1 MPHPSFS
8 AKLPPAK
15 PKNADRRA
23 REYLMPT
30 EVERLIGAA
39 RQVGRHGHRDATLIL
54 LMYRHGLRVAE
65 VSSLRWTHI
74 DLPTALL
81 HVRRLKHGVSSVC
94 ICLHDTGHMWEAS
107 SPQPVLAGLMRL

>member
-1 MPHPSFS
+1 MSWRPDRERLFSAKCAAKPSGTMRVPERGDVMPHPSFS

-15 PKNADRRA
+15 PKNADRRT

-54 LMYRHGLRVAE
+54 LMYRHVSAWPKSVA
-65 VSSLRWTHI
+65 
-74 DLPTALL
+74 
-81 HVRRLKHGVSSVC
+81 C
-94 ICLHDTGHMWEAS
+94 
-107 SPQPVLAGLMRL
+107 